1 MSANKSA
8 TGTKKSA
15 VGPMTAV
22 SKVKAEEPLSGWR
35 ILTTRAS
42 KQSGG
47 LAAPLREMGAEVIE
61 IPTIEI
67 KPPTSYKA
75 LDAALKN
82 IAKYD
87 WLILTSVNGVE
98 ALFAR
103 LKKLRVAPE
112 KLAHLQVA
120 AIGPATQREIENNGL
135 EVAVTPDRYVAEAV
149 VEALK
154 GKTQAKRVL
163 LVRAKVARD
172 VLPTELRKSGA
183 KVDVAE
189 AYETH
194 VPKGAKAK
202 LNRLFSNDTSRPDI
216 VTFTSSSTATNFLAL
231 LEKDHWHGLR
241 EIWLAS
247 IGPVTSDTLRHAGF
261 KPNIEALEY
270 TMEGLTLAICKHVL
284 TTHPSE

>member
-1 MSANKSA
+1 MTTKAVKSA
-8 TGTKKSA
+8 KK
-15 VGPMTAV
+15 
-22 SKVKAEEPLSGWR
+22 EEPLSGWR

-67 KPPTSYKA
+67 KPPSSYKA

-82 IAKYD
+82 IRKYD

-98 ALFAR
+98 ALFSR
-103 LKKLRVAPE
+103 LKKLRIAPT
-112 KLAHLQVA
+112 LGHLQVA
-120 AIGPATQREIENNGL
+120 AIGPATRREIEEQGL
-135 EVAVTPDRYVAEAV
+135 KVAVTPERYVAESI

-154 GKTQAKRVL
+154 DKTKGKRVL

-172 VLPTELRKSGA
+172 VLPTELRKNGA

-202 LNRLFSNDTSRPDI
+202 LNRLFSNDSSRPDI
-216 VTFTSSSTATNFLAL
+216 VTFTSSSTANNFLSL

-247 IGPVTSDTLRHAGF
+247 IGPVTSDTLRQAGF
-261 KPNIEALEY
+261 RPNIEALEY
-270 TMEGLTLAICKHVL
+270 TMEGLALAIAKHVL
-284 TTHPSE
+284 TTHRDE

>member
-8 TGTKKSA
+8 TSAKKALSA
-15 VGPMTAV
+15 N
-22 SKVKAEEPLSGWR
+22 KEEPLSGWR

-67 KPPTSYKA
+67 KPPASYKA

-103 LKKLRVAPE
+103 LKKLRLGPD

-120 AIGPATQREIENNGL
+120 AIGPATEREIQKHGL
-135 EVAVTPDRYVAEAV
+135 QVGVTPDRYVAEAV

-154 GKTQAKRVL
+154 GKTDGKRVL

-172 VLPTELRKSGA
+172 VLPIELRKSGA

-202 LNRLFSNDTSRPDI
+202 LNRLFSNDSSRPDI
-216 VTFTSSSTATNFLAL
+216 VTFTSSSTATNFLSL

-247 IGPVTSDTLRHAGF
+247 IGPVTSDTLRQAGF

-270 TMEGLTLAICKHVL
+270 TMEGLALAIAKHVL

>member
-8 TGTKKSA
+8 TGAKK
-15 VGPMTAV
+15 TALG
-22 SKVKAEEPLSGWR
+22 SKQEEPLGGWR

-47 LAAPLREMGAEVIE
+47 LAEPLREMGAEVIE

-67 KPPTSYKA
+67 KPPGSFKA
-75 LDAALKN
+75 LDAGLKN

-103 LKKLRVAPE
+103 LKRLRITPAT
-112 KLAHLQVA
+112 LTHLQVA
-120 AIGPATQREIENNGL
+120 AIGPATQREIENGGL
-135 EVAVTPDRYVAEAV
+135 KVAVTPDRYVAEAV

-154 GKTQAKRVL
+154 GKTAGKRVL

-172 VLPTELRKSGA
+172 VLPNELRKTGA
-183 KVDVAE
+183 KVDVVE

-194 VPKGAKAK
+194 VPKGSKAK
-202 LNRLFSNDTSRPDI
+202 LNRLFANDSSRPDI
-216 VTFTSSSTATNFLAL
+216 VTFTSSSTATNFLSL

-247 IGPVTSDTLRHAGF
+247 IGPVTSDTLRQAGF

-270 TMEGLTLAICKHVL
+270 TMEGLALAIAKHVL
-284 TTHPSE
+284 TVHRDE

>member
-15 VGPMTAV
+15 VSPMTAV
-22 SKVKAEEPLSGWR
+22 SNVKAEEPLSGWR

-75 LDAALKN
+75 LDTALKN

-103 LKKLRVAPE
+103 LKKLRIPPE
-112 KLAHLQVA
+112 KLAHLHVA

-247 IGPVTSDTLRHAGF
+247 IGPVTSDTLRQAGF

-270 TMEGLTLAICKHVL
+270 TMEGLALAIAKHVL

>member
-15 VGPMTAV
+15 VSPMTAV

-75 LDAALKN
+75 LDTALKN

-103 LKKLRVAPE
+103 LKKLRIPPE
-112 KLAHLQVA
+112 KLAHLHVA

-247 IGPVTSDTLRHAGF
+247 IGPVTSDTLRQAGF

>member
-1 MSANKSA
+1 MNANKSA
-8 TGTKKSA
+8 TSTKKE
-15 VGPMTAV
+15 AV
-22 SKVKAEEPLSGWR
+22 SANIAGSNVVKEEPLSGWR

-47 LAAPLREMGAEVIE
+47 LAGPLREMGAEVIE

-67 KPPTSYKA
+67 KPPSSYKA

-82 IAKYD
+82 ISKYD

-98 ALFAR
+98 ALFSR
-103 LKKLRVAPE
+103 LKKLRIQPG
-112 KLAHLQVA
+112 KLAHLEIA
-120 AIGPATQREIENNGL
+120 AIGPATQREIANGGL
-135 EVAVTPDRYVAEAV
+135 KVAVTPDRYVAEAV

-154 GKTQAKRVL
+154 GKTQGKRVL

-172 VLPTELRKSGA
+172 VLPIELRKNGA
-183 KVDVAE
+183 KVDVVE

-194 VPKGAKAK
+194 VPKAAKAK
-202 LNRLFSNDTSRPDI
+202 LNRLFSSDTSRPDI
-216 VTFTSSSTATNFLAL
+216 VTFTSSSTATNFLSL

-247 IGPVTSDTLRHAGF
+247 IGPVTSDTLRQAGF

-270 TMEGLTLAICKHVL
+270 TMEGLALAIAKHVL
-284 TTHPSE
+284 TTHPGE

>member
-1 MSANKSA
+1 MNAKKSA
-8 TGTKKSA
+8 TGTKKASA
-15 VGPMTAV
+15 STKTAG
-22 SKVKAEEPLSGWR
+22 SNATQEEPLSGWR

-42 KQSGG
+42 KQSDG

-61 IPTIEI
+61 IPTIKI
-67 KPPTSYKA
+67 KPPASYKA

-82 IAKYD
+82 INKYD

-103 LKKLRVAPE
+103 LKKLRLAPA
-112 KLAHLQVA
+112 KLAHLQIA
-120 AIGPATQREIENNGL
+120 TIGPATQREIENGGL
-135 EVAVTPDRYVAEAV
+135 KVAVTPDRYVAEAV

-154 GKTQAKRVL
+154 GKTEGKRVL

-172 VLPTELRKSGA
+172 VLPIELRKSGA
-183 KVDVAE
+183 KVDVVE

-194 VPKGAKAK
+194 VPKSAKAK

-216 VTFTSSSTATNFLAL
+216 VTFTSSSTATNFLSL

-247 IGPVTSDTLRHAGF
+247 IGPVTSDTLRQAGF

-270 TMEGLTLAICKHVL
+270 TMEGLALAIAKHVL

>member
-1 MSANKSA
+1 MSKAAMSP
-8 TGTKKSA
+8 KKAAMSRE
-15 VGPMTAV
+15 
-22 SKVKAEEPLSGWR
+22 KEEPLCGWR

-42 KQSGG
+42 RQSGG
-47 LAAPLREMGAEVIE
+47 LAKPLRDMGAEVVE

-75 LDAALKN
+75 LDTALKN
-82 IAKYD
+82 IDKYD

-98 ALFAR
+98 ALFSR
-103 LKKLRVAPE
+103 LKKLRIAPA

-120 AIGPATQREIENNGL
+120 AIGPATQREIEKHGL
-135 EVAVTPDRYVAEAV
+135 KVVVTPEKYVAESV
-149 VEALK
+149 VDALK
-154 GKTQAKRVL
+154 DRTQGKRVL

-172 VLPTELRKSGA
+172 VLPNELKKAGA

-194 VPKGAKAK
+194 VPRGAKAK
-202 LNRLFSNDTSRPDI
+202 LNRLFSNDSSRPDI

-247 IGPVTSDTLRHAGF
+247 IGPVTSDTLRQAGF
-261 KPNIEALEY
+261 KTNIEALEY
-270 TMEGLTLAICKHVL
+270 TMEGLALAIAKHVL
-284 TTHPSE
+284 TAHPSE

>member
-1 MSANKSA
+1 MSANRSA
-8 TGTKKSA
+8 TGTKKAA
-15 VGPMTAV
+15 VGLTAAA
-22 SKVKAEEPLSGWR
+22 SNAKNEEPLSGWR

-75 LDAALKN
+75 LDTALKN
-82 IAKYD
+82 IGKYD

-98 ALFAR
+98 ALFTR
-103 LKKLRVAPE
+103 LKKLRIAPE

-120 AIGPATQREIENNGL
+120 AIGPATQREIEENGL
-135 EVAVTPDRYVAEAV
+135 EVSVTPDRYVAEAV

-154 GKTQAKRVL
+154 GKIDGKRVL

-172 VLPTELRKSGA
+172 VLPIELRKAGA
-183 KVDVAE
+183 KVDVTE

-247 IGPVTSDTLRHAGF
+247 IGPVTSDTLRQAGF

-270 TMEGLTLAICKHVL
+270 TMEGLALAIAKHVL
-284 TTHPSE
+284 TTHRDE

>member
-247 IGPVTSDTLRHAGF
+247 IGPVTSDTLRQAGF

-270 TMEGLTLAICKHVL
+270 TMEGLALAIAKHVL
-284 TTHPSE
+284 TTHRSE

>member
-8 TGTKKSA
+8 TGTKK
-15 VGPMTAV
+15 AV
-22 SKVKAEEPLSGWR
+22 SANQEEPLSGWR

-47 LAAPLREMGAEVIE
+47 LAEPLREMGAEVVE

-67 KPPTSYKA
+67 KPPSSYKS

-82 IAKYD
+82 ISKYE

-103 LKKLRVAPE
+103 LKKLRIPSA

-120 AIGPATQREIENNGL
+120 AIGPATQREIEKQGL
-135 EVAVTPDRYVAEAV
+135 KVAVTPDRYVAEAV

-154 GKTQAKRVL
+154 GKTEGKRLL

-172 VLPTELRKSGA
+172 VLPIELRKAGA

-247 IGPVTSDTLRHAGF
+247 IGPVTSDTLRQAGF

-270 TMEGLTLAICKHVL
+270 TMEGLALAIAKHVL
-284 TTHPSE
+284 TTHRDE

>member
-1 MSANKSA
+1 MTANKSA
-8 TGTKKSA
+8 TGTKKA
-15 VGPMTAV
+15 AV
-22 SKVKAEEPLSGWR
+22 SPKGAAKSARTEEPLSGWR

-47 LAAPLREMGAEVIE
+47 LAAPLREMGAEIIE

-67 KPPTSYKA
+67 KPPSSYKA
-75 LDAALKN
+75 LDSALSN
-82 IAKYD
+82 IRKYD

-103 LKKLRVAPE
+103 LKKLRIAPA

-120 AIGPATQREIENNGL
+120 AIGPATQREIEKNCL
-135 EVAVTPDRYVAEAV
+135 KVSVTPDRYVAEAV

-154 GKTQAKRVL
+154 DKTKGKRVL

-172 VLPTELRKSGA
+172 VLPIELRKSGA

-202 LNRLFSNDTSRPDI
+202 LNRLFSNDSSRPDI

-247 IGPVTSDTLRHAGF
+247 IGPVTSDTLRQAGF
-261 KPNIEALEY
+261 RPNIEALEY
-270 TMEGLTLAICKHVL
+270 TMEGLALAIAKHVL
-284 TTHPSE
+284 TTHRDE

>member
-1 MSANKSA
+1 MSVNKSA
-8 TGTKKSA
+8 TDSKKAAVSPTKAAKSA
-15 VGPMTAV
+15 QN
-22 SKVKAEEPLSGWR
+22 EEPLSGWR

-67 KPPTSYKA
+67 KPPSSFKA

-103 LKKLRVAPE
+103 LKKLRIAPE

-120 AIGPATQREIENNGL
+120 AIGPATQREIENGGL

-154 GKTQAKRVL
+154 GETAGKRVL
-163 LVRAKVARD
+163 LVRAKIARD
-172 VLPTELRKSGA
+172 VLPNELRKTGA
-183 KVDVAE
+183 RVDVAE
-189 AYETH
+189 AYETL
-194 VPKGAKAK
+194 VPKGSKAK

-216 VTFTSSSTATNFLAL
+216 VTFTSSSTATNFLSL

-247 IGPVTSDTLRHAGF
+247 IGPVTSDTLRQAGF
-261 KPNIEALEY
+261 RPNIEALEY
-270 TMEGLTLAICKHVL
+270 TMEGLALAIAKHVL